1 MKSDIPL
8 NALRAFEASVRHL
21 NFTRAGMEL
30 FVSQAAVSQQV
41 RLLEE
46 KLGVTLF
53 KRLSRGLE
61 LTDEARLLYSKISEG
76 FNSIE
81 KAYRQFE
88 GGAIREA
95 LTISCVGTFALG
107 WLLPK
112 IEDFQQKHP
121 SIELSIQTN
130 NNVVSIAGEGVDF
143 AIRYGS
149 GNWASSH
156 NQLLFEAPLTLLCR
170 PETAMRLLTPGDII
184 GEKLLRSYRHEEWD
198 NWFAAA
204 GIAPFRVNGPVF
216 DSSRLIIDAVMII
229 DGVALAPDIMFEPE
243 IKQGLLVRPFD
254 IYSGDDGYW
263 LTWQRARKITHSM
276 QIFREWII
284 NEIITQ

>member
-229 DGVALAPDIMFEPE
+229 DGVALAPDIMFQPE

-284 NEIITQ
+284 QKIITQ

>member
-1 MKSDIPL
+1 LKSDIPL
-8 NALRAFEASVRHL
+8 NALRAFEASARHL

-46 KLGVTLF
+46 RLGVTLF

-61 LTDEARLLYSKISEG
+61 LTDEARLLFSEISEQ
-76 FNSIE
+76 FHEIE
-81 KAYRQFE
+81 KAYRRFA
-88 GGAIREA
+88 GGHFREA
-95 LTISCVGTFALG
+95 LTLSCVGTFALG

-112 IEDFQQKHP
+112 IENFQQQHP
-121 SIELSIQTN
+121 AIELSIQTN

-149 GNWASSH
+149 GSWVSSH
-156 NQLLFEAPLTLLCR
+156 NQLLFDAPLTLLCR
-170 PETAMRLLTPGDII
+170 PETAKRLIKPADIT
-184 GEKLLRSYRHEEWD
+184 GETLLRSYRHDEWD

-204 GIAPFRVNGPVF
+204 GIPSFRINGPVF
-216 DSSRLIIDAVMII
+216 DSSRLIIDAVLITG
-229 DGVALAPDIMFEPE
+229 GVALAPDIMFESE
-243 IKQGLLVRPFD
+243 IKRGVLVRPFD
-254 IYSGDDGYW
+254 IYSGNDGYW
-263 LTWQRARKITHSM
+263 LTWQKARKMTPSM

-284 NEIITQ
+284 QKIMNP

>member
-1 MKSDIPL
+1 LKSDIPL

-53 KRLSRGLE
+53 KRLPRGLE

-88 GGAIREA
+88 GGTIREA
-95 LTISCVGTFALG
+95 LNISCVGTFALG

-204 GIAPFRVNGPVF
+204 GIAPFKINGPVF

-229 DGVALAPDIMFEPE
+229 DGVALAPDIMFQPE

-284 NEIITQ
+284 QKIITQ

>member
-1 MKSDIPL
+1 LKSDIPL

>member
-1 MKSDIPL
+1 LKSDIPL

-53 KRLSRGLE
+53 KRLPRGLE

-88 GGAIREA
+88 GGTIREA

-204 GIAPFRVNGPVF
+204 GLAPFKINGPVF

-229 DGVALAPDIMFEPE
+229 DGVALAPDIMFQPE

-263 LTWQRARKITHSM
+263 LTSQRARKITHSM

-284 NEIITQ
+284 QKIITQ

>member
-1 MKSDIPL
+1 
-8 NALRAFEASVRHL
+8 
-21 NFTRAGMEL
+21 MEL

-46 KLGVTLF
+46 RLGVTLF

-61 LTDEARLLYSKISEG
+61 LTDEARLLFSEISEQ
-76 FNSIE
+76 FHRIE

-88 GGAIREA
+88 GGHFREA
-95 LTISCVGTFALG
+95 LTLSCVGTFALG

-112 IEDFQQKHP
+112 IEDFQQQHP
-121 SIELSIQTN
+121 AIELSIQTN

-149 GNWASSH
+149 GSWVSSH
-156 NQLLFEAPLTLLCR
+156 NQLLFDAPLTLLCR
-170 PETAMRLLTPGDII
+170 PETAKRLRKPADIT
-184 GEKLLRSYRHEEWD
+184 GETLLRSYRHDEWD

-204 GIAPFRVNGPVF
+204 GVPSFRINGPVF
-216 DSSRLIIDAVMII
+216 DSSRLIIDAVLIT
-229 DGVALAPDIMFEPE
+229 GSVALAPDIMFESE
-243 IKQGLLVRPFD
+243 IKRGLLVRPFD
-254 IYSGDDGYW
+254 IYSGNDGYW
-263 LTWQRARKITHSM
+263 LTWQKARKMTPSM

-284 NEIITQ
+284 QKIMKP

>member
-284 NEIITQ
+284 KEIITQ

>member
-1 MKSDIPL
+1 LKSDIPL
-8 NALRAFEASVRHL
+8 NALRAFEASARHL

-46 KLGVTLF
+46 RLGVTLF

-61 LTDEARLLYSKISEG
+61 LTDEARLLYSEISEQ
-76 FNSIE
+76 FHEIE
-81 KAYRQFE
+81 KAYRRFA
-88 GGAIREA
+88 GGHFREA
-95 LTISCVGTFALG
+95 LTLSCVGTFALG

-112 IEDFQQKHP
+112 IENFQQQHP
-121 SIELSIQTN
+121 AIELSIQTN

-149 GNWASSH
+149 GSWVSSH
-156 NQLLFEAPLTLLCR
+156 NQLLFDAPLTLLCR
-170 PETAMRLLTPGDII
+170 PETAKRLIKPADIT
-184 GEKLLRSYRHEEWD
+184 GETLLRSYRHDEWD

-204 GIAPFRVNGPVF
+204 GIPSFRINGPVF
-216 DSSRLIIDAVMII
+216 DSSRLIIDAVLITG
-229 DGVALAPDIMFEPE
+229 GVALAPDIMFESE
-243 IKQGLLVRPFD
+243 IKRGVLVRPFD
-254 IYSGDDGYW
+254 IYSGNDGYW
-263 LTWQRARKITHSM
+263 LTWQKARKMTPSM

-284 NEIITQ
+284 QKIMNP

>member
-1 MKSDIPL
+1 
-8 NALRAFEASVRHL
+8 
-21 NFTRAGMEL
+21 MEL

-46 KLGVTLF
+46 KLGVILF

-61 LTDEARLLYSKISEG
+61 LTDEARLIFSKISEE
-76 FNSIE
+76 FHRIE

-88 GGAIREA
+88 GGKVREA

-112 IEDFQQKHP
+112 IEDFQQRHP
-121 SIELSIQTN
+121 AIELSIQTN

-149 GNWASSH
+149 GKWASSH
-156 NQLLFEAPLTLLCR
+156 NQLLLDAPLTLLCR
-170 PETAMRLLTPGDII
+170 PETAKRLTKPGDIS
-184 GEKLLRSYRHEEWD
+184 GETLLRSYRLEEWD

-204 GIAPFRVNGPVF
+204 GISPFRINGPVF
-216 DSSRLIIDAVMII
+216 DSSRLIIDAVMIT
-229 DGVALAPDIMFEPE
+229 GGLALAPDVMFQTE
-243 IKQGLLVRPFD
+243 IKQGLLARPFN
-254 IYSGDDGYW
+254 IYSGHDGYW
-263 LTWQRARKITHSM
+263 LTWQRARKMTQSM
-276 QIFREWII
+276 EIFREWII
-284 NEIITQ
+284 EQIIRP

>member
-1 MKSDIPL
+1 
-8 NALRAFEASVRHL
+8 
-21 NFTRAGMEL
+21 MEL

-53 KRLSRGLE
+53 KRLPRGLE

-88 GGAIREA
+88 GGTIREA
-95 LTISCVGTFALG
+95 LNISCVGTFALG

-198 NWFAAA
+198 NWFAVA

-229 DGVALAPDIMFEPE
+229 DGVALAPDIMFQPE

-284 NEIITQ
+284 QKIITQ

>member
-1 MKSDIPL
+1 LKSDIPL
-8 NALRAFEASVRHL
+8 NALRAFEASARHL

-46 KLGVTLF
+46 RLGVTLF

-61 LTDEARLLYSKISEG
+61 LTDEARLLYSEISEQFHG
-76 FNSIE
+76 IE
-81 KAYRQFE
+81 KAYRRFA
-88 GGAIREA
+88 GGHFREA
-95 LTISCVGTFALG
+95 LTLSCVGTFALG

-112 IEDFQQKHP
+112 IENFQQQHP
-121 SIELSIQTN
+121 AIELSIQTN

-149 GNWASSH
+149 GSWVSSH
-156 NQLLFEAPLTLLCR
+156 NQLLFDAPLTLLCR
-170 PETAMRLLTPGDII
+170 PETAKRLIKPADIT
-184 GEKLLRSYRHEEWD
+184 GETLLRSYRHDEWD

-204 GIAPFRVNGPVF
+204 GIPSFRINGPVF
-216 DSSRLIIDAVMII
+216 DSSRLIIDAVLITG
-229 DGVALAPDIMFEPE
+229 GVALAPDIMFESE
-243 IKQGLLVRPFD
+243 IKRGVLVRPFD
-254 IYSGDDGYW
+254 IYSGNDGYW
-263 LTWQRARKITHSM
+263 LTWQKARKMTPSM

-284 NEIITQ
+284 QKIMNP

>member
-1 MKSDIPL
+1 MKGDIPL
-8 NALRAFEASVRHL
+8 NALRAFESSARHL

-46 KLGVTLF
+46 RLGITLF
-53 KRLSRGLE
+53 RRLSRGLE
-61 LTDEARLLYSKISEG
+61 MTDEARLLFSEISDA
-76 FNSIE
+76 FHRIE

-88 GGAIREA
+88 GGEVREA
-95 LTISCVGTFALG
+95 LTLSCVGTFALG

-112 IEDFQQKHP
+112 IDDFRQRHP
-121 SIELSIQTN
+121 AIELSIQTN

-149 GNWASSH
+149 GNWSASH
-156 NQLLFEAPLTLLCR
+156 NQLLFDAPLTLLCR
-170 PETAMRLLTPGDII
+170 PDTAKRLNRPEDIT
-184 GEKLLRSYRHEEWD
+184 GENLLRSYRHEEWE

-204 GIAPFRVNGPVF
+204 GIPPFRINGPVL
-216 DSSRLIIDAVMII
+216 DSSRLIIDAVLITG
-229 DGVALAPDIMFEPE
+229 GVALAPEIMFEPE
-243 IKQGLLVRPFD
+243 IKGGLLVRPFD
-254 IYSGDDGYW
+254 IYSGNDGYW
-263 LTWQRARKITHSM
+263 LTWQRARKMTPSM

-284 NEIITQ
+284 QTIIRH

>member
-1 MKSDIPL
+1 
-8 NALRAFEASVRHL
+8 
-21 NFTRAGMEL
+21 MEL

>member
-1 MKSDIPL
+1 VKSDIPL
-8 NALRAFEASVRHL
+8 NALRAFEASARHL

-46 KLGVTLF
+46 RLGVVLF

-61 LTDEARLLYSKISEG
+61 MTDEARLLFSNISEE
-76 FNSIE
+76 FHRIE

-88 GGAIREA
+88 GGKVREA

-112 IEDFQQKHP
+112 IEDFQQRHP
-121 SIELSIQTN
+121 AIELSIQTN
-130 NNVVSIAGEGVDF
+130 NNVVSLAGEGVDF

-149 GNWASSH
+149 GNWTLSH
-156 NQLLFEAPLTLLCR
+156 NQLLLNAPLTLLCR
-170 PETAMRLLTPGDII
+170 PETAKRLLIPDDITS
-184 GEKLLRSYRHEEWD
+184 ETLLRSYRLEEWE
-198 NWFAAA
+198 NWFTAA
-204 GIAPFRVNGPVF
+204 GISPFRINGPVF
-216 DSSRLIIDAVMII
+216 DSSRLIIDAVMITG
-229 DGVALAPDIMFEPE
+229 GVALAPDVMFQPE

-254 IYSGDDGYW
+254 IYSGHDGYW
-263 LTWQRARKITHSM
+263 LTWQRARKMTQSM

-284 NEIITQ
+284 QQIIKP